1 MEKVAEK
8 RDKEMRPGF
17 VLSIVLHV
25 LFVAIFL
32 LPLLPA
38 PPQAKSEDSVNVE
51 LVPQQEEKQEVATK
65 ANEKPDRPPKPT
77 QKPDDKP
84 AQQTAENK
92 DEPQQPKGKKSDEQ
106 PPKQSD
112 SKGKEAAEKPA
123 AKSAE
128 AKADKPDEQAEKPAP
143 KADDASADKP
153 VEKAGQQPSATET
166 PPNATE
172 KPVEPKPSSSDT
184 KQTATTSA
192 VISANPKDE
201 KSGKEAS
208 SPSNAMVENPTL
220 SPKINDSQSLK
231 ESQTSATAGDKESQ
245 VVEQATQNPTSL
257 EPEDSQPTTADS
269 NSQLRNFRP
278 SKQGELEEL
287 GMSSL
292 NSDQPSQSP
301 PISTPQV
308 LATDSSSD
316 TKVNPSDEL
325 QSSKDAASVTV
336 PGVMT
341 SGQPKTGEAENS
353 PGNSVAEGGAGL
365 VVEPTQQRGQAT
377 PSKPTEGE
385 QKARAATSPKAG
397 FAASA
402 GPFVQAKRLY
412 SADEL
417 SRLPKGFLAQWKQL
431 SAQMRISQLCNFEG
445 AAQLNAAG
453 LHILRFGLPHSSE
466 SRSASRSIE
475 TDKAVYRTSDGY
487 HYVGVKCNVDS
498 SAMKVISFA
507 YRLGASIPQDQW
519 KNLNLPTN

>member
-8 RDKEMRPGF
+8 RDGEMRSGF
-17 VLSIVLHV
+17 VLSILLHV

-38 PPQAKSEDSVNVE
+38 PPEAKPEQSVNVE
-51 LVPQQEEKQEVATK
+51 LVPQPEEKQELATK

-77 QKPDDKP
+77 LRPDEKP
-84 AQQTAENK
+84 AQQTAEAQQ
-92 DEPQQPKGKKSDEQ
+92 EPQQPQGKKSDEQ

-112 SKGKEAAEKPA
+112 PQGKELAEKPA
-123 AKSAE
+123 SKPDE
-128 AKADKPDEQAEKPAP
+128 AKADKQVEQAKSEPKP
-143 KADDASADKP
+143 DDPAADKP
-153 VEKAGQQPSATET
+153 VEKAEQQPSATET
-166 PPNATE
+166 PPGATE

-192 VISANPKDE
+192 AISANPKDE

-208 SPSNAMVENPTL
+208 SPSNAMVENATL

-269 NSQLRNFRP
+269 NSQLQNFRP
-278 SKQGELEEL
+278 SKQGEPEEL
-287 GMSSL
+287 DMGSL

-308 LATDSSSD
+308 LATGSSSD

-325 QSSKDAASVTV
+325 QSSKDAANVTV

-365 VVEPTQQRGQAT
+365 VVEPTPEQRGQAT

-397 FAASA
+397 FAASG

-498 SAMKVISFA
+498 SAMKVVSFA